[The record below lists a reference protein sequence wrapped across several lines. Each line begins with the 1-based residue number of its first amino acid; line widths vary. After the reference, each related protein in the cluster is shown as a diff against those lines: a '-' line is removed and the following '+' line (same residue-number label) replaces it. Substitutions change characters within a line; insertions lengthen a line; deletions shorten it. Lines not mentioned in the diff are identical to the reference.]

1 MHDVGWHYE
10 RARGRIDDLVRPLPP
25 DRWDVAVPACPGWRV
40 RDVLAHLVG
49 GPEDAAAGRLD
60 GIPTDEQT
68 AAQVER
74 HRAETAIE
82 LLDTWRD
89 MCPFVAHAITQDQ
102 MWPAAF
108 DAVTHEHDLRGALGV
123 PGARDDE
130 SVELFARMLG
140 AAVDPPAPLIFDI
153 GTERIPSGATSPD
166 DPDALT
172 LSTSPFE
179 LLRLR
184 LGRRSRRQV
193 EAMAWSADPASVLPH
208 LFVFGPSPL
217 DIVE

>member
-10 RARGRIDDLVRPLPP
+10 RARRRIDDLVRPLRPEQC
-25 DRWDVAVPACPGWRV
+25 DTAVPACPGWRV

-68 AAQVER
+68 AAQVDR

-89 MCPFVAHAITQDQ
+89 MSPFVADAITKANI
-102 MWPAAF
+102 WPPAF

-130 SVELFARMLG
+130 SVELFARMSASVV
-140 AAVDPPAPLIFDI
+140 AAPVPLIFDV
-153 GTERIPSGATSPD
+153 GTERIPAGATSLD
-166 DPDALT
+166 DENALT
-172 LSTSPFE
+172 LRTTPFE
-179 LLRLR
+179 LFRLR

-193 EAMAWSADPASVLPH
+193 EAMAWSGDPAPVLPH

-217 DIVE
+217 DIIE